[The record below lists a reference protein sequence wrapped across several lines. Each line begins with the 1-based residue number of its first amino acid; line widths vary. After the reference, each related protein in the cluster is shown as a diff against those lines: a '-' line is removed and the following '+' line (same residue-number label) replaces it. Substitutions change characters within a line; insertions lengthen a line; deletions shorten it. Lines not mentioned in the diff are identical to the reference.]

1 MKNDWIALVEAS
13 YDLDGSDQD
22 WLDRLFDRAEPLL
35 DFGIG
40 RGAWTFRCTPTT
52 FQLGLYPTRISKLLK
67 GMHRA
72 SHAAAPARW
81 FDMTYRSGVVVAT
94 GSELTYPLMPETMRI
109 VTGVTGG
116 LARDVFMA
124 GAHSGTSLGVA
135 FGVWLKE
142 FRCPTAVERTR
153 WSCISAHLG
162 AGMRLR
168 AATRRLQLDSA
179 PVEAVLD
186 SGGRVQHAR
195 AGAASVAARELLRE
209 AVRRIEKARTAE
221 GRRDPD
227 AAMDSWEGLVDGRW
241 SLVDRFDTDGKR
253 FVVAVQND
261 PAHPDP
267 RGFTMCEREVAEFV
281 GLGLPK
287 FGRRVALRLARFDAL
302 TGELDLEHLRSLIDS
317 RTKLVCCTGASNFL
331 GTKNPVNAIRQL
343 TDASGYAQPSGERRS
358 YLLIDGAQLVP
369 GTFIDF
375 RSLGADYLAFS
386 FHKIL
391 APFGVGVLVARE
403 PLLEA
408 SPPFLYGG
416 DMVAEGQVFADRV
429 AYNALPWKYAAGT
442 PNIVGTIVSAQALRL
457 LLDLALAPTRPH
469 YFGSDR
475 PIEREAVERAMGLV
489 AEWNRQLTARSLERL
504 GAIPELTIYGPR
516 DPARRSS
523 LVAFN
528 VQGHDPMWLAR
539 ALNDAGVEAR
549 AGCHCAT
556 LAHQALG
563 IDASCR

>member
-1 MKNDWIALVEAS
+1 MKNDWIALVEAG

-35 DFGIG
+35 DPGIG

-52 FQLGLYPTRISKLLK
+52 FQLGRYPTRASKLLK

-109 VTGVTGG
+109 IAGVTGG

-135 FGVWLKE
+135 FGVWLKD
-142 FRCPTAVERTR
+142 FRHTTAVERSR

-168 AATRRLQLDSA
+168 AATRRLQLDST

-195 AGAASVAARELLRE
+195 AGATSVTARELLRQ
-209 AVRRIEKARTAE
+209 AVRRIEKARTTE

-261 PAHPDP
+261 PAHRDP
-267 RGFTMCEREVAEFV
+267 RGLTMREREVAEFV
-281 GLGLPK
+281 GLG
-287 FGRRVALRLARFDAL
+287 
-302 TGELDLEHLRSLIDS
+302 RS
-317 RTKLVCCTGASNFL
+317 TKEIGYIL
-331 GTKNPVNAIRQL
+331 GVTL
-343 TDASGYAQPSGERRS
+343 
-358 YLLIDGAQLVP
+358 
-369 GTFIDF
+369 
-375 RSLGADYLAFS
+375 
-386 FHKIL
+386 
-391 APFGVGVLVARE
+391 
-403 PLLEA
+403 
-408 SPPFLYGG
+408 
-416 DMVAEGQVFADRV
+416 
-429 AYNALPWKYAAGT
+429 
-442 PNIVGTIVSAQALRL
+442 SAV
-457 LLDLALAPTRPH
+457 T
-469 YFGSDR
+469 
-475 PIEREAVERAMGLV
+475 
-489 AEWNRQLTARSLERL
+489 NLTARAQDKLGLSSRAELAGFFAPCGFRAKLAEVAISGETLLFGSFPLINERQV
-504 GAIPELTIYGPR
+504 ETLTEAER
-516 DPARRSS
+516 EVVAH
-523 LVAFN
+523 LVAGSTNSDIAQRRHTSENTVANQVHAIFLKLG
-528 VQGHDPMWLAR
+528 VHSRAELA
-539 ALNDAGVEAR
+539 AR
-549 AGCHCAT
+549 
-556 LAHQALG
+556 LQAK
-563 IDASCR
+563 A

>member
-1 MKNDWIALVEAS
+1 
-13 YDLDGSDQD
+13 
-22 WLDRLFDRAEPLL
+22 
-35 DFGIG
+35 
-40 RGAWTFRCTPTT
+40 
-52 FQLGLYPTRISKLLK
+52 
-67 GMHRA
+67 MHRA
-72 SHAAAPARW
+72 AHAAAPARW

-94 GSELTYPLMPETMRI
+94 GSSLTYPLLPETMRI
-109 VTGVTGG
+109 VAGVTGG

-142 FRCPTAVERTR
+142 CRRPTAVERTR

-168 AATRRLQLDSA
+168 AATRRLPLDSA

-195 AGAASVAARELLRE
+195 AGAASVGARELLRE
-209 AVRRIEKARTAE
+209 AVRPIEKARTTE

-267 RGFTMCEREVAEFV
+267 RGLTMCEREVAEFV
-281 GLGLPK
+281 GLGRSTKEIGYIL
-287 FGRRVALRLARFDAL
+287 GVSLSAVTNLTARAQDKLGL
-302 TGELDLEHLRSLIDS
+302 TS
-317 RTKLVCCTGASNFL
+317 RA
-331 GTKNPVNAIRQL
+331 
-343 TDASGYAQPSGERRS
+343 ERRS

-386 FHKIL
+386 FHKML

-416 DMVAEGQVFADRV
+416 DMIAEGEVFADRV
-429 AYNALPWKYAAGT
+429 AYNTLPWKYTAGT
-442 PNIVGTIVSAQALRL
+442 PNIIGTIVSAQALRL
-457 LLDLALAPTRPH
+457 LLRPGADADAGRLLRQRSADRTR
-469 YFGSDR
+469 G
-475 PIEREAVERAMGLV
+475 GG
-489 AEWNRQLTARSLERL
+489 ARD
-504 GAIPELTIYGPR
+504 GPR
-516 DPARRSS
+516 
-523 LVAFN
+523 
-528 VQGHDPMWLAR
+528 G
-539 ALNDAGVEAR
+539 
-549 AGCHCAT
+549 
-556 LAHQALG
+556 
-563 IDASCR
+563 